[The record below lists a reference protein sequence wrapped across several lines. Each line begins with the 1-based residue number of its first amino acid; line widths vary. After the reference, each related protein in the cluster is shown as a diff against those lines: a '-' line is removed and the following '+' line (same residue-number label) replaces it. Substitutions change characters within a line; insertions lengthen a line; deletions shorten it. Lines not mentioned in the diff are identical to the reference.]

1 MISDLESCWLG
12 PLSDLCDRMREAAR
26 SPLWAAVRSG
36 AAADLARVVSQ
47 GAGDQ
52 TYAID
57 QPTEE
62 VLSVW
67 LEEQARVAPLS
78 VLTEDAGWR
87 HMGPGAHGPRELAGF
102 DHGGPRIVVDP
113 IDGTRNLMT
122 DLRSAFSV
130 VALAGPG
137 ADAPRQ
143 AEIQLG
149 LLSEIPTTRAA
160 SWRRLH
166 AARGAA
172 CWWEEH
178 ALVSGFPIAAAH
190 RIQADNVL
198 RVDHAYFP
206 FFKYMA
212 DLRAPIASI
221 EAAFLERLATH
232 ERADI
237 RNCYDDQYISNA
249 GQLVQLIEGR
259 YRMIADLRAW
269 LAQHRGQPTLSTK
282 PYDISGALIC
292 AQAAG
297 CCVLDPLGAELD
309 FPLDTSTHLSFVG
322 WHNSLTQQ
330 RLAPHL
336 AAVLPR

>member
-1 MISDLESCWLG
+1 MSDLETRWLG
-12 PLSDLCDRMREAAR
+12 PLSELCDRMREAAR
-26 SPLWAAVRSG
+26 GALWAAVRSG

-67 LEEQARVAPLS
+67 LEEQARRTPLS
-78 VLTEDAGWR
+78 ILTEDAGWR
-87 HMGPGAHGPRELAGF
+87 HMGPGPQGARELAGF

-137 ADAPRQ
+137 ASAPRQ
-143 AEIQLG
+143 ADVKLG
-149 LLSEIPTTRAA
+149 LLAEIPTTRAA

-166 AARGAA
+166 AVRGGQ

-178 ALVSGFPIAAAH
+178 ALLPGFPTAPAQ
-190 RIQADNVL
+190 RIQVDQKV

-221 EAAFLERLATH
+221 EAAFLARLAAH
-232 ERADI
+232 EGADI

-269 LAQHRGQPTLSTK
+269 LAQLRGQPTLTTK
-282 PYDISGALIC
+282 PYDIAGALIC

-309 FPLDTSTHLSFVG
+309 FPLDTSTPLSFVG
-322 WHNSLTQQ
+322 WHNAATQQ